1 VLTDYHA
8 PSVTNLSIPPLPAA
22 MPLRPDRHRVLSE
35 AAYGVPEPQA
45 TALPSL
51 EKQVGEEVK
60 VDERLVEA
68 LSDQAAKKLQF
79 IHVGIQPKIVGDVT
93 NTEHFSRGDIHRKT
107 IIPGDVA
114 GIPTPIAAAPPSISP
129 AIVPQMDA
137 SVAKEHSPF
146 GEHVKITLPP
156 HTIATDNAALADS
169 VVYNNPEVQEMV
181 RVGMLFK
188 EALRREQEQQQ
199 LTRKKQL
206 ESAEERPEAAEA
218 ACPPTP
224 PGQPHV
230 HPHGPVEGI
239 KLAQPYKRHFWDDK
253 GYHQV
258 RMRRTCVEWGF
269 TILIFEK
276 NRVFFVTFFLLS
288 YTYFRHCSDTCWPDM
303 HLS

>member
-1 VLTDYHA
+1 
-8 PSVTNLSIPPLPAA
+8 
-22 MPLRPDRHRVLSE
+22 M
-35 AAYGVPEPQA
+35 PEPQA
-45 TALPSL
+45 TAAARAL
-51 EKQVGEEVK
+51 EKRVGEEVK

-68 LSDQAAKKLQF
+68 LGDQAAKKLQF

-114 GIPTPIAAAPPSISP
+114 QIPTPIAAAPPSISP
-129 AIVPQMDA
+129 AIIPQTDA
-137 SVAKEHSPF
+137 STAKEHSPF
-146 GEHVKITLPP
+146 GEHVQITLPP

-188 EALRREQEQQQ
+188 EALRREQEQH
-199 LTRKKQL
+199 LARKKQQ
-206 ESAEERPEAAEA
+206 ESAEERPEAAAEG

-258 RMRRTCVEWGF
+258 WSGV
-269 TILIFEK
+269 
-276 NRVFFVTFFLLS
+276 
-288 YTYFRHCSDTCWPDM
+288 
-303 HLS
+303 